1 MATVSIYDQDK
12 KQIGERELADAVFN
26 TEVKEYLLHDM
37 VRYQLAARRQGSA
50 ATKNRSAV
58 AGGSKKPYRQKG
70 TGNARQ
76 GTIRAPHYVGG
87 GVAFGPSPRSYMFK
101 LNRKVKNAA
110 LCSALSARFQGEKLV
125 VVKDLAMD
133 DISSKSFAQL
143 MKRFE
148 LDGALF
154 VIDQADTKVELSAR
168 NLRNVKVLRA
178 EGVNVYDILKYP
190 NLVLTDAAVNE
201 IEGALEK

>member
-1 MATVSIYDQDK
+1 MATVSIYNQDK
-12 KQIGERELADAVFN
+12 KQVGERELAEAVFN

-37 VRYQLAARRQGSA
+37 VRYQLAARRQGTA

-58 AGGSKKPYRQKG
+58 AGGGKKPYRQKG

-76 GTIRAPHYVGG
+76 GTIRAPHFVGG
-87 GVAFGPSPRSYMFK
+87 GAAFGPSPRSYNFK
-101 LNRKVKNAA
+101 LNRKVKKSA
-110 LCSALSARFQGEKLV
+110 LCSALSARFQADKLV
-125 VVKDLAMD
+125 VVNDLSME
-133 DISSKSFAQL
+133 SVSTKSFDQL
-143 MKRFE
+143 VKRFE

-154 VIDQADTKVELSAR
+154 IIDRADSMVELSAR
-168 NLRNVKVLRA
+168 NLHNVKVLRA
-178 EGVNVYDILKYP
+178 DGVNVYDILKYP